1 MYASC
6 ERLQVK
12 VELKEVE
19 VKYQEVNKRV
29 ASLTTELAG
38 ISERLEVR
46 HTLLHHISA
55 RPCHQAQ

>member
-1 MYASC
+1 MCTSM
-6 ERLQVK
+6 QVK

-46 HTLLHHISA
+46 RTPRHHIII
-55 RPCHQAQ
+55 RPCS